1 MTQTPDD
8 GSQDPTSSSAEKWS
22 AVATVGAV
30 LAIVAVVVL
39 TNVVGSFGGDTK
51 SPRKDRTPAAASR
64 TNARQ
69 LATMAPEQI
78 AGEALKSRPAVVPP
92 PQQVAPS
99 GAKSLANAAEKA
111 AAAQPFDFTITT
123 FNALGSQHTAP
134 GGSAPEYAPGRIR
147 AEWAA
152 ELVASYGADVVGFQ
166 EIQGDQVSA
175 ISRATAGQF
184 EFWPGTAL
192 GGKGIPQSLMWRTSV
207 WQPTWKS
214 SLTIP
219 FMGGTRPQP
228 IVRLRHLE
236 TGREIYVMNVHNS
249 PKDAQGR
256 EGERDKATAIEIA
269 AVRELRKDGIP
280 VFVTGDFN
288 EHEEIFCKMT
298 GGTDLVAANG
308 GSNDGVCRP
317 PRPMRVD
324 WIFGSVDA
332 GFSRFR
338 MDTGPQVRRITD
350 HAVLSSMVAVP

>member
-166 EIQGDQVSA
+166 EIQSDQL
-175 ISRATAGQF
+175 ATIAQQTRGAYDV
-184 EFWPGTAL
+184 WPGSEL
-192 GGKGIPQSLMWRTSV
+192 GGKGVPQSLMWRKADWTL
-207 WQPTWKS
+207 TWKGTSTS
-214 SLTIP
+214 SSSA
-219 FMGGTRPQP
+219 RS
-228 IVRLRHLE
+228 
-236 TGREIYVMNVHNS
+236 GRS
-249 PKDAQGR
+249 P
-256 EGERDKATAIEIA
+256 
-269 AVRELRKDGIP
+269 
-280 VFVTGDFN
+280 
-288 EHEEIFCKMT
+288 
-298 GGTDLVAANG
+298 
-308 GSNDGVCRP
+308 
-317 PRPMRVD
+317 
-324 WIFGSVDA
+324 
-332 GFSRFR
+332 
-338 MDTGPQVRRITD
+338 
-350 HAVLSSMVAVP
+350 SSG